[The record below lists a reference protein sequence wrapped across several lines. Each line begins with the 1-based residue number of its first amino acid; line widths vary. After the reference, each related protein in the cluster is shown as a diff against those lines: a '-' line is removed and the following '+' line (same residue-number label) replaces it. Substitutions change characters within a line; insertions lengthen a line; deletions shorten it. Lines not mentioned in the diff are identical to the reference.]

1 MIEGV
6 ALVPLQCVFYFLKLF
21 FNSTSTNL
29 KLFGM
34 ASECEEE
41 IGNGL
46 GTQRLM
52 DEIVQLKVEITD
64 GKVCLGLDMS
74 INMLLIFDFADQ
86 TTNTGSSTD
95 CRP

>member
-1 MIEGV
+1 MFFKMF
-6 ALVPLQCVFYFLKLF
+6 FY
-21 FNSTSTNL
+21 STSTNL

-34 ASECEEE
+34 ASGCEEE
-41 IGNGL
+41 IGNGV

-64 GKVCLGLDMS
+64 GKVRPVLDMLS
-74 INMLLIFDFADQ
+74 IMLLTFDFADKN
-86 TTNTGSSTD
+86 TSTGSSTD